1 MARILIAVGSFA
13 HGGAERH
20 AITLVN
26 RLGARRHECH
36 AVYIKSQVD
45 QLDRLRLC
53 GGGTVRCLEAT
64 RYFDIHAL
72 ARFSA
77 FIADTK
83 PSIIVAAN
91 PYALMYST
99 LALGLS
105 RLSLPVMVTYHSTKL
120 LGAKEQLQM
129 MAYRI
134 LFWMAD
140 CSVFVCE
147 TQRRRWLFRG
157 VFSRR
162 NEVIYNG
169 VDTDEFCATRI
180 AENLGSLRE
189 ALGFAETDYVIGIA
203 AGLRPEKNHVQLID
217 AVAALR
223 KMGLPARA
231 LLIGDGEM
239 RGAIE
244 TRARMHGLGTDIVI
258 TGFQRDVRPYIA
270 ICDVMT
276 LCSVTEALSLAAIE
290 AMALGKPVVHS
301 DVGGAAELITPG
313 RNGFLF
319 PVGDTAAFVERLAI
333 LADRTVSS
341 NMGHHAREIIEMRF
355 SENTMVDRYEQ
366 VLLQLCRDRPA
377 FMKRRPLEIQD
388 EVPARNIPSQS
399 DSPSGRP

>member
-1 MARILIAVGSFA
+1 MARILIVAGSFA

-36 AVYIKSQVD
+36 AVYVKNQAD
-45 QLDRLRLC
+45 QLDRLRLRC
-53 GGGTVRCLEAT
+53 GGTVRCLEAA
-64 RYFDIHAL
+64 RYFDTRAL
-72 ARFSA
+72 ARFAA
-77 FIADTK
+77 FIADIK

-99 LALGLS
+99 LALGLL
-105 RLSLPVMVTYHSTKL
+105 RLSLPVMVTYHSTRL

-129 MAYRI
+129 MAYRV

-147 TQRRRWLFRG
+147 AQRRRWLLRG
-157 VFSRR
+157 VFSKR

-180 AENLGSLRE
+180 VENLGSLRG

-203 AGLRPEKNHVQLID
+203 ARLRPEKNHVQLIN

-223 KMGLPARA
+223 NMGLPARA
-231 LLIGDGEM
+231 LLIGDGET

-244 TRARMHGLGTDIVI
+244 ARARAHGLGAYIVI
-258 TGFQRDVRPYIA
+258 TGFQHDVRPYIA

-333 LADRTVSS
+333 LADRAVSGS
-341 NMGHHAREIIEMRF
+341 MGRHARETVEIRF
-355 SENTMVDRYEQ
+355 SENAMVDRYEQ

-377 FMKRRPLEIQD
+377 SAAKRPLETQG
-388 EVPARNIPSQS
+388 EAPVRNPSGRP
-399 DSPSGRP
+399 DSPSG